1 MSAQR
6 VTLVTVARLDEPQ
19 RHAVAL
25 ADRGIAGAVLVVQLI
40 GRGQGPHPVG
50 IIGIVERIG
59 VDLAHRGQPEA
70 RRLGEPANGR
80 DLDGMRGLLAKAG
93 MEVVDVEGTPSPIPA
108 AFTSATM
115 FG

>member
-1 MSAQR
+1 M
-6 VTLVTVARLDEPQ
+6 TLVTLARLDELQCHP
-19 RHAVAL
+19 VAL
-25 ADRGIAGAVLVVQLI
+25 ADRGIARALDFAALV

-50 IIGIVERIG
+50 IIGIVERVG
-59 VDLAHRGQPEA
+59 VDLAHRDQPEA